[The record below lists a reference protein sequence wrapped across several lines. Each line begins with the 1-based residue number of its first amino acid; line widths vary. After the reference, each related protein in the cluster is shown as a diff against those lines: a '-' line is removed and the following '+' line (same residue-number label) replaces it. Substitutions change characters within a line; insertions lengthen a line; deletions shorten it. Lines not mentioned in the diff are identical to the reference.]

1 MTKSPSPLA
10 AQAPSQSPRPP
21 ASPQTPQAVQ
31 TPEATQAAPSHPP
44 KSSRRVSST
53 PPPAATPSRP
63 SRCPTASAEAK
74 ARPLTPRLPL
84 GRISAEQLEAF
95 ACALRRYGIPHARL
109 TSGQRLALPGVRAED
124 RPALLALLG
133 LEEDGAAAHGGGLVQ
148 ACPGAGGCKNAL
160 ADTQSMALR
169 LEALLLGQEL
179 PAKVRAGVSG
189 CPRCCAESRVR
200 DVGLIGGRGGWTV
213 VFGGNA
219 GAKPRAADEL
229 GRGLDDDAALALVA
243 RALARYAAQAGKNQR
258 TARFVESAGIGAV
271 ADGPGKGP
279 GDAPNHTA
287 GDESD

>member
-1 MTKSPSPLA
+1 M
-10 AQAPSQSPRPP
+10 
-21 ASPQTPQAVQ
+21 
-31 TPEATQAAPSHPP
+31 
-44 KSSRRVSST
+44 
-53 PPPAATPSRP
+53 
-63 SRCPTASAEAK
+63 
-74 ARPLTPRLPL
+74 
-84 GRISAEQLEAF
+84 
-95 ACALRRYGIPHARL
+95 RRYGIPHARL

-124 RPALLALLG
+124 RSALLALLG

-169 LEALLLGQEL
+169 LEALLAELAGLPL

-258 TARFVESAGIGAV
+258 TARFVEAAGIGAV
-271 ADGPGKGP
+271 ADGPGEV
-279 GDAPNHTA
+279 PNHTT
-287 GDESD
+287 GDESG

>member
-1 MTKSPSPLA
+1 MTKSTRPATAQPISPLA
-10 AQAPSQSPRPP
+10 AQPCPTPGTPQLTQPSARQTAQAIQAQAPRSPMPP
-21 ASPQTPQAVQ
+21 AQAD
-31 TPEATQAAPSHPP
+31 AA
-44 KSSRRVSST
+44 
-53 PPPAATPSRP
+53 A
-63 SRCPTASAEAK
+63 

-95 ACALRRYGIPHARL
+95 ASAMRRYAIPHARL

-169 LEALLLGQEL
+169 LEALLVELTGLPL

-200 DVGLIGGRGGWTV
+200 DIGLIGGRSGWTV

-243 RALARYAAQAGKNQR
+243 HALARYAALAGKNQR
-258 TARFVESAGIGAV
+258 TARFVEAAGIGAV
-271 ADGPGKGP
+271 AETQRDTPGEAAGGESGAGRGDGRG
-279 GDAPNHTA
+279 A
-287 GDESD
+287 G

>member
-1 MTKSPSPLA
+1 MTKSTRLPIAQPNSPTT
-10 AQAPSQSPRPP
+10 AQPTAQHPP
-21 ASPQTPQAVQ
+21 QPTPQAEAPQ
-31 TPEATQAAPSHPP
+31 TCASQPTQAS
-44 KSSRRVSST
+44 
-53 PPPAATPSRP
+53 AA
-63 SRCPTASAEAK
+63 A

-95 ACALRRYGIPHARL
+95 ACAMRRYGIPHARL
-109 TSGQRLALPGVRAED
+109 TCGQRLALPGVRAED

-169 LEALLLGQEL
+169 LEALLVELAGLPL

-219 GAKPRAADEL
+219 GAKPREADEL

-258 TARFVESAGIGAV
+258 TARFVEAAGIGAV
-271 ADGPGKGP
+271 ADTQENAPGEAASDTQGE
-279 GDAPNHTA
+279 TA
-287 GDESD
+287 GDGPGVRANQSRPFAGPGL

>member
-1 MTKSPSPLA
+1 MTKSTRPPTAQPTPQQSAPQHTQPSNPLA
-10 AQAPSQSPRPP
+10 AQPGERQSTQIPGAESTRSPMPP
-21 ASPQTPQAVQ
+21 AQGESPHTGVCQHPQA
-31 TPEATQAAPSHPP
+31 AA
-44 KSSRRVSST
+44 
-53 PPPAATPSRP
+53 
-63 SRCPTASAEAK
+63 

-84 GRISAEQLEAF
+84 GRITAEQLEAF
-95 ACALRRYGIPHARL
+95 ACAMRRYAIPHARL

-133 LEEDGAAAHGGGLVQ
+133 LEEDGASAHGGGLVQ

-169 LEALLLGQEL
+169 LEALLSGLEL

-229 GRGLDDDAALALVA
+229 GRGLDDDAALALIA

-258 TARFVESAGIGAV
+258 TARFVDAAGIGAV
-271 ADGPGKGP
+271 ADRPD
-279 GDAPNHTA
+279 DAPNQTT
-287 GDESD
+287 GDESG